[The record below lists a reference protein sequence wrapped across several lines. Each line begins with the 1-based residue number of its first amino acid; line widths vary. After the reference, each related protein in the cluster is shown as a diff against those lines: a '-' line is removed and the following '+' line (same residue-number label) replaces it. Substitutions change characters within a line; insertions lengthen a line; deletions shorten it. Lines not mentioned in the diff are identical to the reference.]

1 MIREQKLLQHKQKCY
16 RKQSFLKKT
25 NNKNFHTHRKRYYV
39 QDAKKKR
46 PENKIMGL
54 KILKD
59 Y

>member
-16 RKQSFLKKT
+16 RKQSLFKKQNT
-25 NNKNFHTHRKRYYV
+25 HTRQYYV

-54 KILKD
+54 EILKE